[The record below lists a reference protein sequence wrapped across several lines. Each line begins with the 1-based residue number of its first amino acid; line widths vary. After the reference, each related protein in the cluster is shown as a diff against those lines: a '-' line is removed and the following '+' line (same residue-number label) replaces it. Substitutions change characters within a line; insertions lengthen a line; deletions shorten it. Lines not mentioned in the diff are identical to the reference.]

1 MGISIMGC
9 ILYLFNNYFKYHLDM
24 KEKNKRELEY
34 VLNQSKKVAIA
45 MAIIIL
51 TVLILNII
59 L

>member
-1 MGISIMGC
+1 
-9 ILYLFNNYFKYHLDM
+9 M

-45 MAIIIL
+45 MAVIIL